1 MNTKKLGLVVLGV
14 VAVVIAA
21 FCFAD
26 VAAALPPD
34 GGKPLVVSAK
44 ASEQSGSAA
53 WKPLPMVN
61 YGPAGL
67 QNVSW

>member
-1 MNTKKLGLVVLGV
+1 
-14 VAVVIAA
+14 
-21 FCFAD
+21 
-26 VAAALPPD
+26 
-34 GGKPLVVSAK
+34 LVVSAK